1 MSDVQYWHYTR
12 RKEDGMAGKKVTKGP
27 ALVKEKPVDK
37 HPGEIRVLVLV
48 NGRRRVLRWVKK

>member
-1 MSDVQYWHYTR
+1 
-12 RKEDGMAGKKVTKGP
+12 MAGKKVTKGP